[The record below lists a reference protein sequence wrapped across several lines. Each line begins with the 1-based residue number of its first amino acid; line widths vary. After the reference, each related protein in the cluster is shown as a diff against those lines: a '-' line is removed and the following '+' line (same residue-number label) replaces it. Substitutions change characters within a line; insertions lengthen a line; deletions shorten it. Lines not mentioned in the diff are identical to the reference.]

1 MTGRISRARASLVVT
16 LALVALCFAPGC
28 ASVVFERETQ
38 TSGTFRSSGLAFTI
52 LSIDLP
58 KPALDVAREN
68 AADANVP
75 NLVVEK
81 VSTFPYLGWFD
92 WLLDIVGVRY
102 ARISG
107 TWGFAGEEGPR
118 GSGE

>member
-1 MTGRISRARASLVVT
+1 MIGWLPRARASLVT
-16 LALVALCFAPGC
+16 SLALAPLLLAPAC

-58 KPALDVAREN
+58 KPAIDIAREN
-68 AADANVP
+68 AADANLP

-81 VSTFPYLGWFD
+81 VLVFPYLGWFD
-92 WLLDIVGVRY
+92 WLLDIIGLRYVRI
-102 ARISG
+102 RG
-107 TWGFAGEEGPR
+107 TWGFAGDTPAAP
-118 GSGE
+118 SGQ